1 MSSKEDIKSDNHM
14 NNTTREESTNDEE
27 KTHKLEHSWTLWFD
41 KRSFN
46 KDVSWEEN
54 LKCIGT
60 FSTVE
65 DFWSYFNFIKKPSE
79 IPMGANY
86 HLFKEGV
93 KPMWEDEINKNG
105 GKWII
110 VLKRNLSLDVNEFWE
125 KLVLSMIGET
135 IDVKNEICGAVVSR
149 RKAGDKIA
157 LWNKTK
163 DNEEVNKAIGEKLR
177 DAISLPENVK
187 MEYQHHEDSL
197 KSGTSYTNMS
207 RLVL

>member
-1 MSSKEDIKSDNHM
+1 MTSTINPRFKPDANTNGDN
-14 NNTTREESTNDEE
+14 DDPC
-27 KTHKLEHSWTLWFD
+27 HKLENSWTLWFD
-41 KRSFN
+41 KRVYG

-65 DFWSYFNFIKKPSE
+65 DFWSYYNFIKKPNE

-93 KPMWEDEINKNG
+93 KPMWEDSANRNG

-110 VLKRNLSLDVNEFWE
+110 VLKRTSALDVNEYWE
-125 KLVLSMIGET
+125 RLILSMIGET
-135 IDVKNEICGAVVSR
+135 IDVNNEICGAVVSR

-163 DNEEVNKAIGEKLR
+163 DNDEVNLAIGRKIRE
-177 DAISLPENVK
+177 AIQLPESVK

-197 KSGTSYTNMS
+197 KAGTSYTNMS